1 MILLIE
7 NDKKELK
14 IGMTD
19 EDIQK
24 TSKYKFRKI
33 IEENITKET
42 FEYLINKKESHSKA
56 ENLFYNKLEC
66 QKYLKS
72 DNELNNQEKQ
82 LLFKFRTR
90 MINLKN
96 NLKNNFNELK
106 CELGCDELEEQ
117 KHLFDCET
125 LLNNCEHLANNVTI
139 EYEDIFGDET
149 KQRNAIKL
157 LSHIWKTR
165 DKLLSKKSA

>member
-1 MILLIE
+1 MLKPSKNDWVLLIE

-42 FEYLINKKESHSKA
+42 FEYLINKKESHSKT

-82 LLFKFRTR
+82 LLFKFRT
-90 MINLKN
+90 I
-96 NLKNNFNELK
+96 
-106 CELGCDELEEQ
+106 
-117 KHLFDCET
+117 
-125 LLNNCEHLANNVTI
+125 
-139 EYEDIFGDET
+139 
-149 KQRNAIKL
+149 
-157 LSHIWKTR
+157 
-165 DKLLSKKSA
+165 

>member
-1 MILLIE
+1 M
-7 NDKKELK
+7 
-14 IGMTD
+14 
-19 EDIQK
+19 
-24 TSKYKFRKI
+24 
-33 IEENITKET
+33 
-42 FEYLINKKESHSKA
+42 
-56 ENLFYNKLEC
+56 
-66 QKYLKS
+66 
-72 DNELNNQEKQ
+72 
-82 LLFKFRTR
+82 
-90 MINLKN
+90 
-96 NLKNNFNELK
+96 KNNFNELK

-165 DKLLSKKSA
+165 YKLLSKKSA